1 MSEDT
6 PVYNKKEPQGELKF
20 VRLKNA
26 YDDLVGYVTYGSG
39 YLTIEM
45 PLRVEI
51 ETIFEEGRQILSL
64 QEYLPQSLVSIKS
77 VDISMEDVMF
87 STALKQEFFEQYE
100 YCRDFFYENETK
112 SLKKKK
118 IDEETTETAKKVV
131 SIMEAM
137 ASKKDKPVH

>member
-1 MSEDT
+1 M
-6 PVYNKKEPQGELKF
+6 KF